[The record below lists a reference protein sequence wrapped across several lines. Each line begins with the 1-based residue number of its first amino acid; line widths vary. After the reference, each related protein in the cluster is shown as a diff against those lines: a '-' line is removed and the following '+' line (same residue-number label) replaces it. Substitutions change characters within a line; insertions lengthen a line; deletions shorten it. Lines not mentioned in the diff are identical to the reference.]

1 MLKKIQAFSFRCKE
15 KTFRQSSKEL
25 LPDEIIIFIS
35 TNTCM
40 DTQTITSIAMGIA
53 LSACCGFR
61 VFIPLLGASF
71 AAYQNWFTLPIDM
84 SWMGSLPAIICFG
97 SAAMLEIAAYYIPFV
112 DNLLDTIA
120 TPLAAVAGT
129 VLAASFLPIAEI
141 NPMLKW
147 LLAIIAGGGAA
158 ATVQTGT
165 GLLRLVSSKTTAG
178 VGNSFV
184 ATGENALAISGTLL
198 SFIVPVV
205 MGILFLLL
213 IFWIGRKFLRTARS
227 A

>member
-1 MLKKIQAFSFRCKE
+1 
-15 KTFRQSSKEL
+15 
-25 LPDEIIIFIS
+25 
-35 TNTCM
+35 M

-61 VFIPLLGASF
+61 VFIPMLGASF
-71 AAYQNWFTLPIDM
+71 AAYQNWFALPADM
-84 SWMGSLPAIICFG
+84 SWIGSLPALLCFG
-97 SAAMLEIAAYYIPFV
+97 TAAVLEIAAYYIPFV

-129 VLAASFLPIAEI
+129 VLAASFLPIADF

-165 GLLRLVSSKTTAG
+165 GLLRLASTKTTAG
-178 VGNSFV
+178 AGNSIV
-184 ATGENALAISGTLL
+184 ATGENALAVSGTVL
-198 SFIVPVV
+198 SFVVPIVIAV
-205 MGILFLLL
+205 LFVLL
-213 IFWIGRKFLRTARS
+213 IGWILRKVVKKFM
-227 A
+227 